1 MDSKRHT
8 ETDRWEPTYR
18 TKVQEHERFIPSE
31 VEEKIKEVM
40 NAKLAKAQYDPA
52 TAPQLSRDL
61 ATQIRDEVKKLNIP
75 RYKIIVQA
83 VIGQVQGQGA
93 YVTSRCLWDTET
105 DNYASYSFK
114 NTSLFCVVMAFGL
127 YTE

>member
-1 MDSKRHT
+1 
-8 ETDRWEPTYR
+8 
-18 TKVQEHERFIPSE
+18 VQEHERFIPSE